1 MRRLRIAVLMLP
13 LVLLAATCVTSIT
26 QRGPG
31 GPWIAVVT
39 NTSDQ
44 PINGVAVRARITDSA
59 GRDFGIATA
68 FTCPSTVPA
77 HGSAVGE
84 IFFPDYV
91 RGDIA
96 LPLHAEFE
104 RVPLTQQFGFAGPAT
119 LTARVLDTDRGAGF
133 AVVEVR
139 NGGATPVH
147 DAQIC
152 AVLRGPD
159 GVPLEVAYTAL
170 FPTQLRPGDL
180 QTLALVFHSMPEGSM
195 DLYPIGSDVC
205 CPGTLLLD
213 PTQVHVETKRITGTG
228 GNRRLN
234 IAASLTNT
242 TGQDITRVRIMAA
255 VAGAP
260 QTRTEASVA
269 CGSSVIGLRA
279 AAPVTVS
286 IPVPEGVIDAEVDIL
301 GVEAEPASSQLA
313 LPVSDVSFS
322 SFAFIEGTMAVRVTA
337 TVRNSPGC
345 SRQRA

>member
-1 MRRLRIAVLMLP
+1 
-13 LVLLAATCVTSIT
+13 
-26 QRGPG
+26 
-31 GPWIAVVT
+31 
-39 NTSDQ
+39 
-44 PINGVAVRARITDSA
+44 
-59 GRDFGIATA
+59 
-68 FTCPSTVPA
+68 
-77 HGSAVGE
+77 
-84 IFFPDYV
+84 
-91 RGDIA
+91 
-96 LPLHAEFE
+96 
-104 RVPLTQQFGFAGPAT
+104 
-119 LTARVLDTDRGAGF
+119 
-133 AVVEVR
+133 
-139 NGGATPVH
+139 
-147 DAQIC
+147 
-152 AVLRGPD
+152 
-159 GVPLEVAYTAL
+159 
-170 FPTQLRPGDL
+170 
-180 QTLALVFHSMPEGSM
+180 M

-337 TVRNSPGC
+337 TVRNTTGSWVYALPCAMLRDADGRVVGSVAMPALGSASGIAPGASAQITGIDVALAPVSSVEISAPAEPGTPPVAIPDSPLPVD
-345 SRQRA
+345 